1 MGSFYSHCL
10 VRQEC
15 LSFFRAKLHVGIN
28 NCSITLSKTVSCWWQ
43 NTCKKELK
51 RAEDRE
57 FKLCWIT
64 HVTSLCHLGL
74 WSTHASWLWTA
85 KAKRGAILPTHGG
98 SVKYQVGRVQGQNE
112 LLCQELKSPPGT
124 ELGNCSLITGC
135 QMLELSPTLPDQT
148 LTQR

>member
-74 WSTHASWLWTA
+74 WSTHASWLWIA
-85 KAKRGAILPTHGG
+85 KAKGG
-98 SVKYQVGRVQGQNE
+98 LFCQLTVVQWNIRLGGYRDKMNF
-112 LLCQELKSPPGT
+112 CAKSWSHPQELSW
-124 ELGNCSLITGC
+124 EIALSSLDVRC
-135 QMLELSPTLPDQT
+135 WSYHQHFQT
-148 LTQR
+148 RH